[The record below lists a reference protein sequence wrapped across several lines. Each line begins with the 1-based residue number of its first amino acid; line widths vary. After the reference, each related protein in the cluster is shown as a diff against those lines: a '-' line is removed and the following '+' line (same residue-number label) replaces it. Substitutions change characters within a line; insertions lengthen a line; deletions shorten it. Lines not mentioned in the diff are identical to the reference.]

1 MVRKRFS
8 KDALIF
14 GVSFNVLTLG
24 IVSLFAD
31 MSTEMIYPLVPLFL
45 VNVLGASFID
55 VGIIEGI
62 AESTASIFKI
72 VSGYISDRFKKR
84 KALVYSGYG
93 ISAIAKPLLAITTSW
108 QQVLGLRFTDRLG
121 KGVRDSARDALISES
136 GGIGAGRSFG
146 FQRSLDTLGAVIG
159 PLIAASLFVYLSYRG
174 LFLLAFIPG
183 LFATLFVVLFV
194 QDTAIGMRDGRAYQ
208 ISFRSFDRNF
218 KILLVG
224 LGIFF
229 IGNSSDAFLFLRAQN
244 LGIAA
249 VFIPILYLISNLI
262 YALTAFPFGILSD
275 KIGRKRVLLLGYSI
289 FFIVYLGLALANSSF
304 IIWMLFPVYGLYYGL
319 TDGVSKALISDLAP
333 KTLKATAFGTYY
345 TIIGIVALPASFIA
359 GTLWQLLG
367 SPYAF
372 FYGAGMSAAAIITI
386 GLFVKQSKPSTLQQ
400 G

>member
-1 MVRKRFS
+1 MVSKWFS
-8 KDALIF
+8 KDVFIF
-14 GVSFNVLTLG
+14 GVSFNVLILG

-31 MSTEMIYPLVPLFL
+31 MSTEMVYPLVPLFL

-62 AESTASIFKI
+62 AESTASVFKI
-72 VSGYISDRFKKR
+72 VSGYISDRFGKR
-84 KALVYSGYG
+84 KSLVYSGYG
-93 ISAIAKPLLAITTSW
+93 ISAIAKPLLAVTTAW
-108 QQVLGLRFTDRLG
+108 QQVLGLRFIDRLG
-121 KGVRDSARDALISES
+121 KGVRDSARDAIISES
-136 GGIGAGRSFG
+136 GGKGTGRSFG

-159 PLIAASLFVYLSYRG
+159 PLIAASLFIYLSYRG

-183 LFATLFVVLFV
+183 LFATLLVVFFVKDAAV
-194 QDTAIGMRDGRAYQ
+194 GMRDGHVYQ

-244 LGIAA
+244 LGLAA
-249 VFIPILYLISNLI
+249 VFIPILYLISNLV

-289 FFIVYLGLALANSSF
+289 FFIVYLGFALANSSL
-304 IIWMLFPVYGLYYGL
+304 IMWMLFPVYGLYYGL
-319 TDGVSKALISDLAP
+319 TDGVSKALVSDLAP

-345 TIIGIVALPASFIA
+345 TIIGIVALPASFAA
-359 GTLWQLLG
+359 GGLWQMLG
-367 SPYAF
+367 PPYAF
-372 FYGAGMSAAAIITI
+372 FYGAAMSAAAIIII
-386 GLFVKQSKPSTLQQ
+386 GLFVKKD
-400 G
+400 

>member
-1 MVRKRFS
+1 MVSKWFS

-14 GVSFNVLTLG
+14 GVSFNVLILG

-72 VSGYISDRFKKR
+72 VSGYISDRFGKR
-84 KALVYSGYG
+84 KPLVYSGYG
-93 ISAIAKPLLAITTSW
+93 ISAIAKPLLALTTAW
-108 QQVLGLRFTDRLG
+108 QQVLGLRFIDRLG
-121 KGVRDSARDALISES
+121 KGVRDSARDAIISES
-136 GGIGAGRSFG
+136 GGKGTGRSFG

-159 PLIAASLFVYLSYRG
+159 PLIAASFFIYLSYRG

-183 LFATLFVVLFV
+183 LFATLLVAFFVK
-194 QDTAIGMRDGRAYQ
+194 DTAVGMQDGRVYQ

-244 LGIAA
+244 LGITA
-249 VFIPILYLISNLI
+249 VFIPILYLISNLM
-262 YALTAFPFGILSD
+262 YALASFPFGILSD
-275 KIGRKRVLLLGYSI
+275 KVGRKRVLLLGYSI
-289 FFIVYLGLALANSSF
+289 FFIVYLGFALANSSLLM
-304 IIWMLFPVYGLYYGL
+304 WMLFPVYGLYYGL
-319 TDGVSKALISDLAP
+319 TDAVSKALVSDLAP

-345 TIIGIVALPASFIA
+345 TIIGIVALPASLIA
-359 GTLWQLLG
+359 GTLWQILG
-367 SPYAF
+367 PPYAF
-372 FYGAGMSAAAIITI
+372 FYGAAMSAAAIITI
-386 GLFVKQSKPSTLQQ
+386 GLFVKKD
-400 G
+400 

>member
-1 MVRKRFS
+1 MVSKWFS

-14 GVSFNVLTLG
+14 GVSFNVLILG

-72 VSGYISDRFKKR
+72 VSGYISDRFGKR
-84 KALVYSGYG
+84 KPLVYSGYG
-93 ISAIAKPLLAITTSW
+93 ISAIAKPLLALTTAW
-108 QQVLGLRFTDRLG
+108 QQVLGLRFIDRLG
-121 KGVRDSARDALISES
+121 KGVRDSARDAIISES
-136 GGIGAGRSFG
+136 GGKGTGRSFG

-159 PLIAASLFVYLSYRG
+159 PLIAASLFIYLSYRG

-183 LFATLFVVLFV
+183 LFATLLVAFFVK
-194 QDTAIGMRDGRAYQ
+194 DTAVGMQDGRVYQ

-244 LGIAA
+244 LGITA
-249 VFIPILYLISNLI
+249 VFIPILYLISNLM
-262 YALTAFPFGILSD
+262 YALASFPFGILSD
-275 KIGRKRVLLLGYSI
+275 KVGRKRVLLLGYSI
-289 FFIVYLGLALANSSF
+289 FFIVYLGFALANSSLLM
-304 IIWMLFPVYGLYYGL
+304 WMLFPVYGLYYGL
-319 TDGVSKALISDLAP
+319 TDAVSKALVSDLAP

-345 TIIGIVALPASFIA
+345 TIIGIVALPASLIA
-359 GTLWQLLG
+359 GTLWQILG
-367 SPYAF
+367 PPYAF
-372 FYGAGMSAAAIITI
+372 FYGAAMSAAAIITI
-386 GLFVKQSKPSTLQQ
+386 GLFVKKD
-400 G
+400 